1 MGTLFSRNI
10 TVSGGVAPARAYIAE
25 LLPDVLSGAI
35 HPEIVFDG
43 TFALEETPAAYA
55 AMHERRVTKALLI
68 P

>member
-1 MGTLFSRNI
+1 
-10 TVSGGVAPARAYIAE
+10 